1 MHDYPVIIF
10 AALVLAVIWS
20 FFQIIREVHDH
31 RTHGFYF
38 RGYTH
43 EFFYR

>member
-10 AALVLAVIWS
+10 AALVLLLFGLFSKLSEKSMI
-20 FFQIIREVHDH
+20 
-31 RTHGFYF
+31 TGPYGFYF

-43 EFFYR
+43 EFFYW